1 MTRIVAVAAALLTLL
16 AVAASPAA
24 ATRYVAGSDG
34 SGDPFFPLAGNGG
47 YDVKH
52 YWLNIDYDHVSDA
65 LEGATVIRAR
75 ATQNLY
81 RSTSTCA
88 TLSRCR
94 GSR

>member
-47 YDVKH
+47 DVKH

-75 ATQNLY
+75 PRRTSTG
-81 RSTSTCA
+81 STSTCA
-88 TLSRCR
+88 TR
-94 GSR
+94 